1 VSEANAHE
9 LLIVGGGPAALSAAR
24 AYREAEGPGSVGIVT
39 DERRMPYERPSL
51 SKGLL
56 RGEIAEEE
64 IPLESERWPAQHDV
78 ALVGGRAVSLDF
90 AQRTLLLSGG
100 REIAYGSCLL
110 ATGAE
115 PVRLPIPGA
124 DDPGVRTLRSLEDN
138 RELRARLRRTPSIL
152 VIGSGFIGCEIAASL
167 SMLGHRVTLVAEESA
182 PNVGRLG
189 EQAAAEIQR
198 WLEALGIRLILGSGV
213 DAIERSED
221 RLSVV
226 AGDENPAGDLVIMAV
241 GVKPRA
247 ELAALAGVSLQNGAI
262 PADAQMRT
270 EAPGVLA
277 AGDVCLAENAAAGRR
292 VHIEHWGDALGQGE
306 VAGQSA
312 AGREASWA
320 QAPGFWSTIGDHTLK
335 YAGWGDGFDDVRW
348 ESAPAGGFVA
358 WYGREGTLVGV
369 LAHQAD
375 NAYERGRDL
384 ITQGAAWD

>member
-1 VSEANAHE
+1 MSEADAHE

-24 AYREAEGPGSVGIVT
+24 AYREAGGPGSVGIVT

-64 IPLESERWPAQHDV
+64 IPLESDRWPAEHDV
-78 ALVGGRAVSLDF
+78 ALVGSRAVSLDF

-138 RELRARLRRTPSIL
+138 RELRARLRRAPSIL

-198 WLEALGIRLILGSGV
+198 WLQALGIRLILGSGV
-213 DAIERSED
+213 DAIQRSED

-226 AGDENPAGDLVIMAV
+226 TGDENPAGDLVIMAV

-270 EAPGVLA
+270 EVPGVLA

-306 VAGQSA
+306 VAGHSA

-348 ESAPAGGFVA
+348 ESAPEGGFVA

-375 NAYERGRDL
+375 DAYERGRDL

>member
-24 AYREAEGPGSVGIVT
+24 AYREAGGPGSVGIVT

-320 QAPGFWSTIGDHTLK
+320 QAPGFWSTIGDHALK

>member
-1 VSEANAHE
+1 MSDAGAHE

-24 AYREAEGPGSVGIVT
+24 AYREAGGPGSVGMVT
-39 DERRMPYERPSL
+39 DERRMPYQRPAL
-51 SKGLL
+51 SKELL
-56 RGEIAEEE
+56 RGEIAEED
-64 IPLESERWPAQHDV
+64 ISLESDRWPAQHDV
-78 ALVGGRAVSLDF
+78 ALIGGRAVSLDF

-115 PVRLPIPGA
+115 PVRLPIAGA

-138 RELRARLRRTPSIL
+138 RELRARLGRTPSIL
-152 VIGSGFIGCEIAASL
+152 VIGAGFIGCEIAASL
-167 SMLGHRVTLVAEESA
+167 TMLGHRVTLVAEESA

-198 WLEALGIRLILGSGV
+198 WLEALGIRLILGSAV
-213 DAIERSED
+213 DAIERSGD
-221 RLSVV
+221 RLSVI
-226 AGDENPAGDLVIMAV
+226 AGDDRPAGDIVVMAV

-247 ELAALAGVSLQNGAI
+247 ELAAQAGVSLQNGAI

-270 EAPGVLA
+270 EVPGVLA

-292 VHIEHWGDALGQGE
+292 VHIEHWGDALGQGA

-348 ESAPAGGFVA
+348 ESAPEGFVT
-358 WYGREGTLVGV
+358 WYGREGRLVGV

-375 NAYERGRDL
+375 DAYERGRDL
-384 ITQGAAWD
+384 ITQGATWD